1 MPIASRSG
9 SNITRDAPSDKRRQ
23 RRPLCSTMKSHMPG
37 ATPFLFHDLHPD
49 SENFRDDVLRGLAQP
64 RKALAPKYFYDA
76 RGSELFEAICD
87 LPEYYPTRTELAMMQ
102 ASALEMAHLLGA
114 DCLLI
119 EYGAGS
125 GRKTRVLIEALA
137 PAAYVAI
144 DISRTAL
151 QQCAA
156 ELAAAYPKV
165 KVAAVCADY
174 SRPIDLPVIDGIQ
187 HQRRVIYFPGS
198 TIGNFTRPDALGFLR
213 HAHALAGKGGAML
226 VGVDLKKDPARL
238 HAAYNDAQ
246 GVTAAFNLN
255 LLERINRE
263 LDGDFDLAAFEHH
276 AFYDAIEGRIE
287 MHLRSLRDQTVRV
300 AGQTFTFRNGE
311 TMHTENSCKYSVE
324 AFQQLAREAKFTP
337 AHCWTDPERLF
348 SVHYLLAE

>member
-1 MPIASRSG
+1 
-9 SNITRDAPSDKRRQ
+9 
-23 RRPLCSTMKSHMPG
+23 MPG
-37 ATPFLFHDLHPD
+37 HAPFQFHDLHPD
-49 SENFRDDVLRGLAQP
+49 SENFRADVLNGLAQP

-102 ASALEMAHLLGA
+102 AHAPAMAHLLGPH
-114 DCLLI
+114 CLLI

-137 PAAYVAI
+137 PAAYVPI

-151 QQCAA
+151 QQCAG
-156 ELAAAYPKV
+156 ELAAAYPHV

-174 SRPIDLPVIDGIQ
+174 SRPMDLPQIDGIAQ
-187 HQRRVIYFPGS
+187 HRRVIYFPGS
-198 TIGNFTRPDALGFLR
+198 TIGNLTRADALGFLR
-213 HAHALAGKGGAML
+213 RAHALAGAGGVML

-255 LLERINRE
+255 LLARINRE

-276 AFYDAIEGRIE
+276 AFYDAAEGRIE
-287 MHLRSLRDQTVRV
+287 MHLRSLREQTVHV
-300 AGQTFTFRNGE
+300 AGQAFTFRQFE

-324 AFQQLAREAKFTP
+324 EFQQLAREAHFTP
-337 AHCWTDPERLF
+337 AHCWVDAEQLF
-348 SVHYLLAE
+348 SIYHLLAE

>member
-1 MPIASRSG
+1 MPRS
-9 SNITRDAPSDKRRQ
+9 SPAPFQ
-23 RRPLCSTMKSHMPG
+23 
-37 ATPFLFHDLHPD
+37 FYDLNPD
-49 SENFRDDVLRGLAQP
+49 SENFRRDVLQGLALR

-87 LPEYYPTRTELAMMQ
+87 LPEYYPTRTELAMTQ
-102 ASALEMAHLLGA
+102 AHAPAMAQWLGPQ
-114 DCLLI
+114 CLLI

-156 ELAAAYPKV
+156 ELAGAYPQV

-174 SRPIDLPVIDGIQ
+174 SRPMTLPRIDGVEP
-187 HQRRVIYFPGS
+187 QRRVIYFPGS
-198 TIGNFTRPDALGFLR
+198 TIGNFTRADALGFLR
-213 HAHALAGKGGAML
+213 HAQTLAGKGGAML

-246 GVTAAFNLN
+246 GVTAAFNMN
-255 LLERINRE
+255 LLARINRE
-263 LDGDFDLAAFEHH
+263 LDGNFDLAAFEHH
-276 AFYDAIEGRIE
+276 AFYDAVEGRIE

-300 AGQTFTFRNGE
+300 AGEAFTFRNGE
-311 TMHTENSCKYSVE
+311 TMHTENSCKYSVDE
-324 AFQQLAREAKFTP
+324 FQQLARAAQFTP
-337 AHCWTDPERLF
+337 LHCWTDAEQLF
-348 SVHYLLAE
+348 SIHYLVVA

>member
-1 MPIASRSG
+1 MPF
-9 SNITRDAPSDKRRQ
+9 T
-23 RRPLCSTMKSHMPG
+23 PG
-37 ATPFLFHDLHPD
+37 RVPFQFYDLHPD
-49 SENFRDDVLRGLAQP
+49 TENFRDDVLSGLAQP

-87 LPEYYPTRTELAMMQ
+87 SPEYYPTRTELAMMQ
-102 ASALEMAHLLGA
+102 ADSRDMARLLGP

-174 SRPIDLPVIDGIQ
+174 SRPLDLPVIESISPR
-187 HQRRVIYFPGS
+187 RRVIYFPGS
-198 TIGNFTRPDALGFLR
+198 TIGNFTRPDALVFL
-213 HAHALAGKGGAML
+213 HQAHALAGRGGAML
-226 VGVDLKKDPARL
+226 AGVDLKKDPARL
-238 HAAYNDAQ
+238 QAAYNDAR

-255 LLERINRE
+255 LLARINRE
-263 LDGDFDLAAFEHH
+263 LDGDFDLDGFVHR
-276 AFYDAIEGRIE
+276 AIWNADQSRME
-287 MHLRSLRDQTVRV
+287 MHLESLRDQQVTV
-300 AGQTFTFRNGE
+300 AGQTFHFRAGE
-311 TMHTENSCKYSVE
+311 TLHTENSY
-324 AFQQLAREAKFTP
+324 KFKLQSF
-337 AHCWTDPERLF
+337 AA
-348 SVHYLLAE
+348 LAEAAGWTLERTWSSEQPAFAVVLLRA

>member
-1 MPIASRSG
+1 
-9 SNITRDAPSDKRRQ
+9 
-23 RRPLCSTMKSHMPG
+23 MPG
-37 ATPFLFHDLHPD
+37 RAPFQFHDLHPD
-49 SENFRDDVLRGLAQP
+49 TENFRDDVLKGLAQP
-64 RKALAPKYFYDA
+64 RKALPPKYFYDA

-102 ASALEMAHLLGA
+102 ADARDMARLLGP

-151 QQCAA
+151 QQCASD
-156 ELAAAYPKV
+156 LAAAYPRV

-174 SRPIDLPVIDGIQ
+174 LRPLDLPVIQGITPR
-187 HQRRVIYFPGS
+187 RRVIYFPGS
-198 TIGNFTRPDALGFLR
+198 TIGNFARPDALDFLR
-213 HAHALAGKGGAML
+213 HAHALTGAGGAML

-255 LLERINRE
+255 LLARINRE
-263 LDGDFDLAAFEHH
+263 LDGDFNLAAFEHY
-276 AFYDAIEGRIE
+276 AFYDVAEGRIE
-287 MHLRSLRDQTVRV
+287 MHLRSLRDQAVNV
-300 AGQTFTFRNGE
+300 AGRAFAFRNGE
-311 TMHTENSCKYSVE
+311 TIHTENSCKYSVE
-324 AFQQLAREAKFTP
+324 EFQQLAREAAFTP
-337 AHCWTDPERLF
+337 SHCWRDGERLF
-348 SVHYLLAE
+348 SVHYLMA

>member
-1 MPIASRSG
+1 MPAQASF
-9 SNITRDAPSDKRRQ
+9 Q
-23 RRPLCSTMKSHMPG
+23 
-37 ATPFLFHDLHPD
+37 FHDLHPD
-49 SENFRDDVLRGLAQP
+49 SENFRDDVVNGLAQP

-102 ASALEMAHLLGA
+102 AHAPAMARLLGSPSSSSSSSS
-114 DCLLI
+114 CLLI

-137 PAAYVAI
+137 PAAYVPI

-174 SRPIDLPVIDGIQ
+174 SRPMALPQIDDIAQP
-187 HQRRVIYFPGS
+187 RRVIYFPGS
-198 TIGNFTRPDALGFLR
+198 TIGNFTRADALGFLR
-213 HAHALAGKGGAML
+213 HAHALAGTGGAML

-255 LLERINRE
+255 LLARINRE
-263 LDGDFDLAAFEHH
+263 LDGNFDLASFEHH
-276 AFYDAIEGRIE
+276 AFYDAAKGRIE
-287 MHLRSLRDQTVRV
+287 MHLRSLRDQAVSV
-300 AGQTFTFRNGE
+300 AGQTFKFRQGE

-324 AFQQLAREAKFTP
+324 EFQQLAREARFKP
-337 AHCWTDPERLF
+337 AHCWVDPEQLF
-348 SVHYLLAE
+348 SIHYLLAG